1 MNRTEFVERLAR
13 GETVTPEEI
22 AAARAA
28 DELADLQREAE
39 RIRAAQRAEADRQ
52 RRREREIENAVAA
65 DREAEAAAAEIGE
78 IGRERERMLEQ
89 LALRESRA
97 RSRWH
102 TAHIQYRSALAALE
116 RGASFPSEQL
126 QHELQ
131 SRGAKLHNVAE
142 NILNFHFPAS
152 ALVSRAMAREEAE
165 GRNEP
170 EAA

>member
-1 MNRTEFVERLAR
+1 MNRAEFVERLAR
-13 GETVTPEEI
+13 GESVTPEEI
-22 AAARAA
+22 AEARAA

-39 RIRAAQRAEADRQ
+39 RIRAARQTEADRQ
-52 RRREREIENAVAA
+52 LQREREIEKAVAA

-78 IGRERERMLEQ
+78 VGRERERMLEQ
-89 LALRESRA
+89 FALRESRA

-116 RGASFPSEQL
+116 RGAMFPSEQL
-126 QHELQ
+126 QRELQ

-152 ALVSRAMAREEAE
+152 ALVSRAMAREQAE
-165 GRNEP
+165 GNEP